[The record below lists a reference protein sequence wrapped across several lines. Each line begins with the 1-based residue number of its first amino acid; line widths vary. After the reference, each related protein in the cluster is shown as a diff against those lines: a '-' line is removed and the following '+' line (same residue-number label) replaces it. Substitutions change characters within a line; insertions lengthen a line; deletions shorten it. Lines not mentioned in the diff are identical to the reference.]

1 MRSGRAHW
9 RMTFANQTANRTAAA
24 DIPPRRRSLV
34 GERPKQQRGRR
45 TNDPLATVNL
55 NTAQGRRVADLT
67 RAYLAALGGPVEI
80 DRQAAVVAAA
90 ELQVLAEEA
99 RAAALREGAS
109 ADLDRVV
116 RMQGAADRALRR
128 LGIKPGA
135 QPKTQSLAEYL
146 ASRAAASPV
155 AQPPRDAAE
164 APSATETPHG
174 APQRDD
180 EATESEA
187 SDAE

>member
-1 MRSGRAHW
+1 LAEACRVLIIA
-9 RMTFANQTANRTAAA
+9 RMSFVNQTANRSAAA

-67 RAYLAALGGPVEI
+67 RAYLAALDAPVEI
-80 DRQAAVVAAA
+80 DRQAAVVAPA

-99 RAAALREGAS
+99 RGAALREGAS

-135 QPKTQSLAEYL
+135 PARVQTLQEYLKSLAP
-146 ASRAAASPV
+146 APAV
-155 AQPPRDAAE
+155 
-164 APSATETPHG
+164 APSASGAGDEPAADEAHQRPSSDDGG
-174 APQRDD
+174 AP
-180 EATESEA
+180 ENG
-187 SDAE
+187 